1 LHINNR
7 VKLSTQQKILTIE
20 KPTQKEF
27 KLFSELVLNDLGL
40 EWGDGKKYLL
50 HARVQRRL
58 QILKIQTFEEY
69 YNFIDKDENNSERQ
83 YLYNAVTTTKSGFYR
98 EKQHF
103 DYLRENIFPEL
114 KKFVSNQGK
123 NLRFWSAGCSTGEEA
138 YTLAMET
145 HDTLGNIIISGG
157 RLRILGSDINTDVL
171 DAAKNGKYNNELVKL
186 IPEKLRNRYFLAE
199 TQRKDTY
206 VQIKQNIKDLI
217 QFRHFNLLASEY
229 PIATK
234 FQLIFCRNV
243 LYYLD
248 PKCREKVIR
257 NLIEHLDEGG
267 YLVLGITESG
277 YKVEGVE
284 KQAYSIYRKT

>member
-1 LHINNR
+1 MKNNTLTT
-7 VKLSTQQKILTIE
+7 LSNTHKILPIE

-27 KLFSELVLNDLGL
+27 KLFSELVLKDLGL

-69 YNFIDKDENNSERQ
+69 YNFIEKDENNSERQ

-103 DYLRENIFPEL
+103 EYLRREIFPEL
-114 KKFVSNQGK
+114 KKIVSNHGK

-171 DAAKNGKYNNELVKL
+171 DVAMNGKYSTELVK
-186 IPEKLRNRYFLAE
+186 
-199 TQRKDTY
+199 
-206 VQIKQNIKDLI
+206 
-217 QFRHFNLLASEY
+217 
-229 PIATK
+229 
-234 FQLIFCRNV
+234 
-243 LYYLD
+243 
-248 PKCREKVIR
+248 
-257 NLIEHLDEGG
+257 
-267 YLVLGITESG
+267 
-277 YKVEGVE
+277 
-284 KQAYSIYRKT
+284 

>member
-1 LHINNR
+1 MNKETQ
-7 VKLSTQQKILTIE
+7 VKLANSQKMIPIE
-20 KPTQKEF
+20 KPTQEEF
-27 KLFSELVLNDLGL
+27 KLFSKLVLKDLGL
-40 EWGDGKKYLL
+40 QWGDDKKYLL

-58 QILKIQTFEEY
+58 QILQMRTFEEY
-69 YNFIDKDENNSERQ
+69 YGFVVRHENKVERQ

-103 DYLRENIFPEL
+103 EYLREKIFPEL
-114 KKFVSNQGK
+114 KKIISNQGK

-145 HDTLGNIIISGG
+145 HDFLGNIIISGG
-157 RLRILGSDINTDVL
+157 RLKILGSDINTDVL
-171 DAAKNGKYNNELVKL
+171 ETAINGRYNNELVAL
-186 IPEKLRNRYFLAE
+186 IPDNLRKRYFLSE
-199 TQRKDTY
+199 KY
-206 VQIKQNIKDLI
+206 KNVNFVEIKQNLQDLI
-217 QFRHFNLLASEY
+217 QFRHFNLLDSEY

-248 PKCREKVIR
+248 KKSREIVLR
-257 NLIEHLDEGG
+257 QLIKHIDEGG

-284 KQAYSIYRKT
+284 KQEYSIYRKT